1 MNIFDSLNKFVAL
14 EGKEDDIIEEI
25 TKQKET
31 QEFLI
36 FVLQEQLFQT
46 GEDGKGVPIGMYSP
60 FTIAIKK
67 RKGQP
72 TDRVTL
78 KDTGDFYRSYV
89 IIPFNGGF
97 TIDADGEKEDKNL
110 FDIYGDDILLPSQ
123 ESLDLIAEYYE
134 EQLIEYIKKLFI

>member
-1 MNIFDSLNKFVAL
+1 MIDVLDTLLSL
-14 EGKEDDIIEEI
+14 EGKEDQIIEEI
-25 TKQKET
+25 TNQKET

-36 FVLQEQLFQT
+36 FVLQEQLFQS

-60 FTIAIKK
+60 FTITIKK

-78 KDTGDFYRSYV
+78 KDTGDFYDSY
-89 IIPFNGGF
+89 IIKPFNGGF

-110 FDIYGDDILLPSQ
+110 FDIYGDDILLPNQ

>member
-46 GEDGKGVPIGMYSP
+46 GEDGKGNSLGSYSP

-78 KDTGDFYRSYV
+78 KDTGEFYRSYV
-89 IIPFNGGF
+89 VKPFNGGF
-97 TIDADGEKEDKNL
+97 IIDADDEKEDTNL
-110 FDIYGDDILLPSQ
+110 FDIYGDDILLPNE

>member
-36 FVLQEQLFQT
+36 FVLQEQLFQS

-60 FTIAIKK
+60 FTITIKK

-78 KDTGDFYRSYV
+78 KDTGDFYNSYT
-89 IIPFNGGF
+89 IKPFNGGF
-97 TIDADGEKEDKNL
+97 IIDADGEKEDKNL

>member
-1 MNIFDSLNKFVAL
+1 MNIFDSLNKLVAL

-46 GEDGKGVPIGMYSP
+46 GEDGKGIAIGMYSP